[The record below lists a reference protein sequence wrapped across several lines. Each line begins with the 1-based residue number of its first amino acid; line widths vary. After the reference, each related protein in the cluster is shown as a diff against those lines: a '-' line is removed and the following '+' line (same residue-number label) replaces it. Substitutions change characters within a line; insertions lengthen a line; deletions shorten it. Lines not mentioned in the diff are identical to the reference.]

1 MTVGIIATLKI
12 QPEKNEEFENIFK
25 DLMAVVKKEEPGN
38 HFYVVH
44 RSREDDTTYVVMEQY
59 EDQAAI
65 DAHGKSEAFKS
76 ASAKLGGCMAGP
88 PQIKMFDG
96 V

>member
-12 QPEKNEEFENIFK
+12 QPGKNEEFENTFK
-25 DLMAVVKKEEPGN
+25 DLMAVVTKEEPGN